1 MAAFTT
7 FTPSFT
13 LILVA
18 ILLLILTSLLTP
30 TQASP
35 PTRLPAP
42 DPQSP
47 AQLSEQAVNMNVSNL
62 GEALFLLSSVF
73 ISAVQPQ
80 EMPKVALQFIFPD
93 IGLQK
98 GKLGDFD
105 LLFNSQRRQR
115 SPSSVEVTSVMTWTK
130 KQKPG
135 PGEVLQALCNDT
147 FRNNVVTVLHINNP
161 KVSRDFKEVSRYL
174 TQLLESV
181 GLPVI
186 SWDSDFSA
194 ARQVRDN
201 FRQRWYCA
209 VIIIEACVR
218 SQHGDI
224 TTTGNYCSRKTSA
237 CLVTGLKHQLPLVW

>member
-7 FTPSFT
+7 YTPFFT
-13 LILVA
+13 LSLVT
-18 ILLLILTSLLTP
+18 ILLSTLTP
-30 TQASP
+30 TRASP

-42 DPQSP
+42 DSQSP

-98 GKLGDFD
+98 GKLGNFD
-105 LLFNSQRRQR
+105 LLFNSQKRIR

-130 KQKPG
+130 NKKPG

-147 FRNNVVTVLHINNP
+147 FHNNVVTVLHINNP

-174 TQLLESV
+174 TQLLDSI

-194 ARQVRDN
+194 SRQVRQRNLN
-201 FRQRWYCA
+201 FPQRTDR
-209 VIIIEACVR
+209 V
-218 SQHGDI
+218 
-224 TTTGNYCSRKTSA
+224 
-237 CLVTGLKHQLPLVW
+237 